1 MTRVEVIT
9 ASAGDQD
16 AVLGILRSAGTAG
29 PGTRASTWGH
39 EFPDVIRDLPA
50 GLVHLARLA
59 GRPVATFVLRW
70 SDERVWGPD
79 DGEAGYLHRLATH
92 PDVGGRGIGAQLI
105 AVASGLTRERG
116 RRWLRLDCDR
126 DNERLRGLLRGPG
139 LRARRRRGQPA
150 AQHAARLPG
159 GQPLSAG
166 NKRLALLVAPTGQA
180 ARPGHPGRPE
190 IVRAPG

>member
-1 MTRVEVIT
+1 MSAVSAAGKEPGMTRVEVVT

-16 AVLGILRSAGTAG
+16 AVLGILRSAGTGG
-29 PGTRASTWGH
+29 PGTRASTWGR

-92 PDVGGRGIGAQLI
+92 PDVAGRGIGAQLI
-105 AVASGLTRERG
+105 AAAAGLTRERG

-126 DNERLRGLLRGPG
+126 DNERLRAYYEALGFAHAGDVDSLPRSTQPG
-139 LRARRRRGQPA
+139 YRAASRYQ
-150 AQHAARLPG
+150 
-159 GQPLSAG
+159 
-166 NKRLALLVAPTGQA
+166 
-180 ARPGHPGRPE
+180 
-190 IVRAPG
+190 RAIKG